1 MLAATGFAI
10 FIVPVLFVA
19 VEKLAEKMKG
29 PPGSPVPPPEGEV
42 KP

>member
-1 MLAATGFAI
+1 MLTATGFAI

-19 VEKLAEKMKG
+19 VETLAERMKA
-29 PPGSPVPPPEGEV
+29 PLRPPVPPPEGEV